1 MKQIPAEILKN
12 KATLFPYIGQD
23 DYGNAQHG
31 QEVELENIY
40 VEPVSS
46 TVMQALGEYERY
58 ELTLYYDAV
67 NSKPS
72 VRFTNLDKIIYEGKE
87 YGVRLVADYFNPF
100 TNKLHHSEVRLYGN

>member
-1 MKQIPAEILKN
+1 MKQIPLEILKN
-12 KATLFPYIGQD
+12 KAKLFPYTGQD

-31 QEVELENIY
+31 KEVELQNIY
-40 VEPVSS
+40 IEPVTSAFVQS
-46 TVMQALGEYERY
+46 LGEGERY

-72 VRFTNLDKIIYEGKE
+72 VKFSSLDKIVYDGKE
-87 YGVRLVADYFNPF
+87 YGVRMVAKFFNPF

>member
-1 MKQIPAEILKN
+1 MKQIPAEILKD
-12 KATLFPYIGQD
+12 KAMFYQYAGQD

-31 QEVELENIY
+31 TEVELENIY

-72 VRFTNLDKIIYEGKE
+72 VRFTNLDKIIYNGKE
-87 YGVRLVADYFNPF
+87 YGVRMVADYFNPYDSR
-100 TNKLHHSEVRLYGN
+100 LHHSEVRLYGN

>member
-12 KATLFPYIGQD
+12 KATLYPYAGQD

-72 VRFTNLDKIIYEGKE
+72 VRFTNLDKIVYDGKE
-87 YGVRLVADYFNPF
+87 YGVRLVADFFSPF

>member
-1 MKQIPAEILKN
+1 MKQIPLEILKN
-12 KATLFPYIGQD
+12 KATLFPYTGQD

-31 QEVELENIY
+31 TEVELENIY
-40 VEPVSS
+40 IEPVSS

-72 VRFTNLDKIIYEGKE
+72 VRFTNLDKIIYNGKE
-87 YGVRLVADYFNPF
+87 YGVRMVADYFNPYDSR
-100 TNKLHHSEVRLYGN
+100 LHHSEVRLYGN